1 MNILKKLVQGFK
13 KKQGILKLYKRIRT
27 LYKNVELCDEANIKV
42 DGMSVIDYYPQSDYY
57 VIKLNG
63 FHHLEYFTA
72 FDEFRVE
79 LDCRTDFNGWFKF
92 DIKPTDFEINP
103 YSQKIT
109 LQMAMSVLEQTEK
122 ELEPYVKQAKKV
134 LAEREAQI
142 KSNES
147 FFEKQEEAVAEL

>member
-1 MNILKKLVQGFK
+1 MNILRKLVQAFK
-13 KKQGILKLYKRIRT
+13 IKQGTLKLYKRIRT
-27 LYKNVELCDEANIKV
+27 LYKNTQLVQEANLKE
-42 DGMSVIDYYPQSDYY
+42 DGLNVVDYYPQSDYY

-72 FDEFRVE
+72 FDQFRVE

-109 LQMAMSVLEQTEK
+109 LQMAMSVLEQAEK